1 MLYIYNPT
9 PFVADE
15 SGIKIMTCASYFSCS
30 EKQRLKLLVGGL
42 VWFAPTESELF
53 FHRDGGVAIID
64 QWIASHGKYFIGMT
78 LLFTSYQF
86 IRNYSCMI

>member
-1 MLYIYNPT
+1 MLYNPT

-15 SGIKIMTCASYFSCS
+15 PGIKMHFLSSCS

-53 FHRDGGVAIID
+53 LHRDGGVAIID

-86 IRNYSCMI
+86 YL

>member
-15 SGIKIMTCASYFSCS
+15 SGIKIMTRASYFSCS

-53 FHRDGGVAIID
+53 LHRDGGVAIID

-86 IRNYSCMI
+86 YP